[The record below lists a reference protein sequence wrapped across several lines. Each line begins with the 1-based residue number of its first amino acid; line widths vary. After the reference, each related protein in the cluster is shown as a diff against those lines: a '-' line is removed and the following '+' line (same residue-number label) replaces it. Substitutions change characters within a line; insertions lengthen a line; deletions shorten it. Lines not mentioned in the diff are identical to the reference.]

1 MCAIL
6 KGHSGFPEDLV
17 TSGQSEVDIV
27 GGSMMAIEDNISFE
41 RHGIEDSNGSHLDNK
56 SLSNKCEASI
66 LSSESCE
73 SAKLKVGGT
82 SNSDT
87 GGVSSLAVVCCSAEV
102 VGEVA
107 RVPSPFLAESS
118 QICEK
123 SVAPAEGKDTIELP
137 SGNVNTENNFIASRL
152 QFDAASDN
160 KSGKW

>member
-1 MCAIL
+1 ML
-6 KGHSGFPEDLV
+6 
-17 TSGQSEVDIV
+17 
-27 GGSMMAIEDNISFE
+27 
-41 RHGIEDSNGSHLDNK
+41 
-56 SLSNKCEASI
+56 
-66 LSSESCE
+66 
-73 SAKLKVGGT
+73 
-82 SNSDT
+82 
-87 GGVSSLAVVCCSAEV
+87 CCSAEV